1 MIFQMAIFKL
11 EPAFKDYIWGG
22 TRLRDEYGKK
32 CDYDKVAES
41 WELSCHKDGASTV
54 ADGEDKGLTLEQ
66 YIEKHGKKVL
76 GSDCEKFENFPILI
90 KLIDAKD
97 NLSVQVH
104 PDNEYAMRVEGEYG
118 KTEMWYVVDA
128 DPGATLLYGFKHE
141 ISKDEFARRIADNT
155 LLEVTN
161 AVPVKKGDVFFIQ
174 AGTLHAIG
182 KGILIAEIQQNSN
195 TTYRIYDYGRV
206 GKDGKPRELHV
217 EKAKDVTKLA
227 PAQQYPDTPVEKFDG
242 YTGKLLASC
251 DYFTTYALDINGSAK
266 LNADEKSFNSILVLE
281 GECTIGGVKA
291 AKGDSVFVS
300 AGTGEYAVEGCCKAV
315 LTKV

>member
-1 MIFQMAIFKL
+1 MAIFRL
-11 EPAFKDYIWGG
+11 APAFKDYLWGG

-41 WELSCHKDGASTV
+41 WELSCHKDGASVV
-54 ADGEDKGLTLEQ
+54 ADGEDKGLTLRE
-66 YIEKHGKKVL
+66 YIEKHGKAVL
-76 GSDCEKFENFPILI
+76 GTDCEAFEDFPILI

-104 PDNEYAMRVEGEYG
+104 PDNDYAQRVEGEYG
-118 KTEMWYVVDA
+118 KTEMWYVVDC
-128 DPGATLLYGFKHE
+128 DEGAELLYGFKKE
-141 ISKDEFARRIADNT
+141 ISKEEFAQRIADNT
-155 LLEVTN
+155 LLEVTQN
-161 AVPVKKGDVFFIQ
+161 VPVHKGDVFFIK

-227 PAQQYPDTPVEKFDG
+227 PAEQYPETDVEKFEG
-242 YTGKLLASC
+242 YDRKLMASC
-251 DYFTTYALDINGSAK
+251 EYFTTYV
-266 LNADEKSFNSILVLE
+266 LNIDGKAELTADDTSFNSLLILE
-281 GECTIGGVKA
+281 GEVTVGDVKA
-291 AKGDSVFVS
+291 VKGDSVFVT
-300 AGTGEYAVEGCCKAV
+300 AGTGGYTVSGKAQLV
-315 LTKV
+315 LTRV